1 MSAVSAMAE
10 TIIIIPFIEP
20 EIISG
25 MKLKGFGSDTVVFIK
40 LVPQMMKN
48 LIYQYQKN
56 EWPYPTSVFLAY

>member
-1 MSAVSAMAE
+1 MSAASAMAE
-10 TIIIIPFIEP
+10 TIIIIPFIAP

-25 MKLKGFGSDTVVFIK
+25 MKLKGFGSDTVFFIK

-56 EWPYPTSVFLAY
+56 EWPYPTFVFLAY